1 MGSAMPLLKKGGG
14 TNYLLSTEQVML
26 VFFQI
31 GLEICLRLTL
41 SGIMA
46 KLTLKHASGCSAE
59 KRLLKIVKLSGRHPC
74 STF

>member
-1 MGSAMPLLKKGGG
+1 MGSVMPLLKKGGG

-59 KRLLKIVKLSGRHPC
+59 KRLLKIVKLPGRHPC